1 MAMLFDDYAEE
12 ALKQAFFGR
21 FQKTQGQPQKKLK
34 AKLGQKLDS
43 VESTWVD
50 RKNTQFF
57 GVN

>member
-1 MAMLFDDYAEE
+1 MTKILH
-12 ALKQAFFGR
+12 LGQAFSGR
-21 FQKTQGQPQKKLK
+21 FQKTQGQPQKNSRPNRVKKLN
-34 AKLGQKLDS
+34 S